1 MSAQQWARDRQF
13 KGDPLLSYGFDPT
26 YYQKEY
32 PGMRAGFEAWR
43 DQRVANMHY
52 GDYVRMN
59 PDLEA
64 HWLDPTKGHFTQAN
78 NQSRWAWGDEHWKT
92 SGAGEAGRLMPLTI
106 DHAGNVHGGSRRT
119 IFVERLGEGR
129 DHTGAR
135 NRTGPLSATNQ
146 AAFNK
151 WMQHHYETTGK
162 ASGKFGSKTEWY
174 NSPDQVEIRR
184 LEDQAFQ
191 EKLAAQQAE
200 QQRQAQE
207 ALEAMYAKARRVKTS
222 HTTGASGA
230 GQFRAKGLTSSENKR
245 GGGSRQFRSGSPQF
259 MATINL
265 PGAGTGKTQ
274 GKTPLNVT

>member
-1 MSAQQWARDRQF
+1 MSAQQWARDRQY
-13 KGDPLLSYGFDPT
+13 KGDPIKSYGFDPG

-32 PGMRAGFEAWR
+32 PGMREGFEAWR
-43 DQRVANMHY
+43 DQRASNMHY

-64 HWLDPTKGHFTQAN
+64 HWLSPVSVGGHFTQAN
-78 NQSRWAWGDEHWKT
+78 DQSRWAWGQEHYST
-92 SGAGEAGRLMPLTI
+92 SGRAEQRIIPLTI
-106 DHAGNVHGGSRRT
+106 DHAGNVHGGNRRT

-129 DHTGAR
+129 DAAGYRHRTGA
-135 NRTGPLSATNQ
+135 LSATNQ
-146 AAFNK
+146 QAFNK

-162 ASGKFGSKTEWY
+162 AQGKFGSKTEWY
-174 NSPDQVEIRR
+174 NSPDQMEVRR

-191 EKLAAQQAE
+191 QQLAAQQAE

-265 PGAGTGKTQ
+265 PGSGGKTNQ
-274 GKTPLNVT
+274 KTSLNVA

>member
-1 MSAQQWARDRQF
+1 MTASSRF
-13 KGDPLLSYGFDPT
+13 YKGDPLRSYGFDPT

-43 DQRVANMHY
+43 DNRAGNMHY
-52 GDYVRMN
+52 ADYVRLN
-59 PDLEA
+59 PDLER
-64 HWLDPTKGHFTQAN
+64 HWLSPKEVAGHYTQAN
-78 NQSRWAWGDEHWKT
+78 NQSRWAWGNEHWRT
-92 SGAGEAGRLMPLTI
+92 SGAKEAGRIMPLII
-106 DHAGNVHGGSRRT
+106 DHNGVAGSKT
-119 IFVERLGEGR
+119 ILVERLGEGR

-135 NRTGPLSATNQ
+135 RRTGTLSATNQ

-151 WMQHHYETTGK
+151 WMQHHYETTGQ
-162 ASGKFGSKTEWY
+162 SQGKFGSKTEWY

-184 LEDQAFQ
+184 MEDQAFQ
-191 EKLAAQQAE
+191 ERLAAQQAE

-265 PGAGTGKTQ
+265 PGAGTGKTL